1 MRLSIQGRGRA
12 SGFSLIEVL
21 VALVVLSLG
30 LLGMVGMQATALQNN
45 REARLQ
51 SVAVDLAR
59 ELAEMMRGNKDIA
72 TLSSANPYVGD
83 FSGASLAPATGV
95 YCLSTGCSDITQVA
109 QAEMTDWLIRVQE
122 SLPGARVKICPDS
135 APYNSAGLPQWA
147 CTASAA
153 SAPDGIM
160 VVKIGWSRLS
170 TNTAA
175 QNRNIQATDD
185 SRPSVILPVTA
196 GSTTL

>member
-1 MRLSIQGRGRA
+1 MRLSIQERRGS

-21 VALVVLSLG
+21 VALVVLSFG
-30 LLGMVGMQATALQNN
+30 LLGMVGMQAVALQNN

-72 TLSSANPYVGD
+72 TLSGANPYVGD
-83 FSGASLAPATGV
+83 FSGTPLAPATASS
-95 YCLSTGCSDITQVA
+95 CLSTGCSDTTQVA
-109 QAEMTDWLIRVQE
+109 NAEMTDWLARVE
-122 SLPGARVKICPDS
+122 ANLPGARVMICPDS
-135 APYNSAGLPQWA
+135 APYLAGLPQWT
-147 CTASAA
+147 CTTGAA
-153 SAPDGIM
+153 NDVM

-175 QNRNIQATDD
+175 QERNIRTNAARDD
-185 SRPSVILPVTA
+185 NRPGVVLPLTA